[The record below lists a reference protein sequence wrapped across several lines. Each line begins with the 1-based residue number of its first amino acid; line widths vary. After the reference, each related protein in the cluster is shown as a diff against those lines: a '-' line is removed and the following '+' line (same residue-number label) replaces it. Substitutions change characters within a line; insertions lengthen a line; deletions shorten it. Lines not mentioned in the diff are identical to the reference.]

1 MKKVRFVC
9 ALGIAALLF
18 GCASKP
24 EPVAHRPEDSKAL
37 NIVRAAGMNAKLRDM
52 EVPKDTVTSMTD
64 STGFGLAYTVLGPL
78 TSPLNLLSWALSPEA
93 DTARNSVIAWMPV
106 SASGKDP
113 SEELV
118 NMLVDAASK
127 ATKDMGYTPISS
139 GLIKNNKNNNVYGRG
154 VVITEGD
161 RSKCFSKGDESNCI
175 ITFVTSKP
183 AQQTLT
189 PDFVGA
195 SGPTWFF
202 DPTESLYSF
211 FSFYSKSHGLNEME
225 FLVNTSKYLP
235 EWVYFYVA
243 PNKVSLNE
251 KEKFKVPAV
260 ISQGKVY
267 YFVKEKK
274 N

>member
-24 EPVAHRPEDSKAL
+24 EPVAYRPEDSKAL

-52 EVPKDTVTSMTD
+52 EVPKDTVTSLTD

-78 TSPLNLLSWALSPEA
+78 TSPLNLLTWALSPEA

-118 NMLVDAASK
+118 DILVDASVK
-127 ATKDMGYTPISS
+127 AVKDMGYTPIPSKV
-139 GLIKNNKNNNVYGRG
+139 IKKNKLYGG
-154 VVITEGD
+154 AVVLTEGD
-161 RSKCFSKGDESNCI
+161 RSKCVSKGDESNCGITFI
-175 ITFVTSKP
+175 ITKP

-202 DPTESLYSF
+202 DPSEDRHSF
-211 FSFYSKSHGLNEME
+211 FSFYFKSHGLNEME
-225 FLVNTSKYLP
+225 LLVNTSKYLP